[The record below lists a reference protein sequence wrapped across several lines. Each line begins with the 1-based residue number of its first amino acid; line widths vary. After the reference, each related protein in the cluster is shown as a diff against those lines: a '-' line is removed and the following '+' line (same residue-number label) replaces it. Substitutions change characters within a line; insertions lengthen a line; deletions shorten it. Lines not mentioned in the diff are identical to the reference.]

1 VREDTNQ
8 ENEVP
13 YANVNGQRLY
23 YEDTGGSGSVI
34 CFSHGL
40 LLDRTM
46 FAPQVTSFRDKYRCI
61 VWDERGHG
69 KTAMDALPSFSYYD
83 SADDLAA
90 LLSFL
95 NIDNAILVGVSQGAF
110 LGMRCALL
118 HPERVG
124 ALVSIAAQAGID
136 DSTTLAYY
144 RTLLEP
150 WVASG
155 KLPEKTATT
164 IEQILFGPD
173 WPGAA
178 AWTEKWRAMTAP
190 NLLSAFDA
198 LARRDDISNKIS
210 SIDVPTLVIHG
221 DADAAI
227 PLAKAQ
233 AMKEAIPRAKLV
245 VVRGG
250 HSVSMT
256 NPDPVNAALSDFFE
270 QHDLAP

>member
-1 VREDTNQ
+1 MNELSRLLELPEAEKAKRGLVHTPGEIAHQPDTW
-8 ENEVP
+8 
-13 YANVNGQRLY
+13 
-23 YEDTGGSGSVI
+23 S
-34 CFSHGL
+34 
-40 LLDRTM
+40 
-46 FAPQVTSFRDKYRCI
+46 
-61 VWDERGHG
+61 
-69 KTAMDALPSFSYYD
+69 KTFEL
-83 SADDLAA
+83 
-90 LLSFL
+90 FL
-95 NIDNAILVGVSQGAF
+95 SQG
-110 LGMRCALL
+110 
-118 HPERVG
+118 
-124 ALVSIAAQAGID
+124 
-136 DSTTLAYY
+136 
-144 RTLLEP
+144 
-150 WVASG
+150 VA
-155 KLPEKTATT
+155 ATT